1 MPSALKIMLAF
12 PLIGAAL
19 ALGLFVYAKIENKD
33 RTDPDQTTDPLLKQL
48 QLLNPHLRIED
59 EFTRLPV
66 YWIREPG
73 SNRKIMLPKS
83 EAAGAK
89 ISLQECDL
97 AGIPPTVLYPN
108 RTEMACLEI
117 SNDTHHL
124 SAFFFRTKDNLKRV
138 VDFFEAPLDRTRHF
152 GTSRSN
158 DEERREEDKSHAFLF
173 SYLLHQSADL
183 VGFVG
188 YREGP
193 K

>member
-1 MPSALKIMLAF
+1 MSSAFKIVLAF

-19 ALGLFVYAKIENKD
+19 ALGLLVYARIENKD
-33 RTDPDQTTDPLLKQL
+33 RTDPEQTTDPLLKQL

-73 SNRKIMLPKS
+73 SSRKIMLPKS

-89 ISLQECDL
+89 INLRACNL
-97 AGIPPTVLYPN
+97 TAIPPNLLYPS
-108 RTEMACLEI
+108 RTEMACLDI
-117 SNDTHHL
+117 ANDTHNL
-124 SAFFFRTKDNLKRV
+124 SAFFYRTKDNLKKV
-138 VDFFEAPLDRTRHF
+138 VGFYEAPLDATRRF

-158 DEERREEDKSHAFLF
+158 DEERLEEDKSRAFLF
-173 SYLLHQSADL
+173 SYFLHQSADL

-188 YREGP
+188 YREAP

>member
-1 MPSALKIMLAF
+1 MSSALKIMLAF

-19 ALGLFVYAKIENKD
+19 AFGLFVYAKIENKD
-33 RTDPDQTTDPLLKQL
+33 RTDPEQTTDLLLKQL
-48 QLLNPHLRIED
+48 QLLNPQLRIED

-66 YWIREPG
+66 YWIRAPG
-73 SNRKIMLPKS
+73 SSRKIMLPKP

-89 ISLQECDL
+89 INLQPCDL
-97 AGIPPTVLYPN
+97 TAIPPHLLYPN

-117 SNDTHHL
+117 SNDTHNL
-124 SAFFFRTKDNLKRV
+124 SAFFFRTKDSLKKV
-138 VDFFEAPLDRTRHF
+138 VDFYEAPLDRTRRF

-158 DEERREEDKSHAFLF
+158 DEERREEDKSRAFLF